1 MVKKEKGAERKRNLV
16 NGKGSEW
23 MNKLIPPSTVLI
35 FPSMAPSKVSILS
48 HPDTLNLP
56 IVLREAS
63 GCREAR

>member
-1 MVKKEKGAERKRNLV
+1 MAKKEKGAERKRNLV
-16 NGKGSEW
+16 NGKGLEW
-23 MNKLIPPSTVLI
+23 MNKLIPLSTVLI

-63 GCREAR
+63 GC